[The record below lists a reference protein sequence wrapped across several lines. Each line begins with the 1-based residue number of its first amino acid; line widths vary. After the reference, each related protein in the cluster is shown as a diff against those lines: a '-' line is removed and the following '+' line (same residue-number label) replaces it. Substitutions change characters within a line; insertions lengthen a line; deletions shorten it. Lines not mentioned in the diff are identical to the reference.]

1 MNRMAPA
8 ALSTLLLAG
17 CGVGAKAP
25 QTPQPPT
32 KQSFTDA
39 VNPNISQSSK
49 SPEDHIIYR
58 KRLYHTDSYTK
69 SDLIIEDSGRV
80 WCGFYMHNEGD
91 IDRFGRLWTSSDEYT
106 DFFELD
112 DDRWLKAVLS
122 PDESDDFMLFGDT
135 FELDSIEGEKLSQ
148 LSSLISDTDLFCAIS
163 AHTDPEDGEA
173 PAELEKEYDFIDLIV
188 DNEILRVYEYTQS
201 YTLTAKDENAS
212 SAIELVHSCPFYKE
226 WQDKCS
232 ELLVPH
238 S

>member
-1 MNRMAPA
+1 MIRMTPA

-17 CGVGAKAP
+17 CGAGAKAP

-39 VNPNISQSSK
+39 VNPNISQNSK
-49 SPEDHIIYR
+49 DTEEHIIYR
-58 KRLYHTDSYTK
+58 ERLYHTDSYTK

-91 IDRFGRLWTSSDEYT
+91 IDRFCRLWTSGKEYT

-112 DDRWLKAVLS
+112 DDRWLRAVLS
-122 PDESDDFMLFGDT
+122 PADSDDFMLFGDT
-135 FELDSIEGEKLSQ
+135 FELGSIEGEQ
-148 LSSLISDTDLFCAIS
+148 LSELSALIADTDLFCTVS
-163 AHTDPEDGEA
+163 AHTEPVNGEA

-188 DNEILRVYEYTQS
+188 DNEILRAYEYTQS
-201 YTLTAKDENAS
+201 HTLTAKDENAS
-212 SAIELVHSCPFYKE
+212 AAIELVHSCAFYKDWRE
-226 WQDKCS
+226 KCNT
-232 ELLVPH
+232 LIVPH